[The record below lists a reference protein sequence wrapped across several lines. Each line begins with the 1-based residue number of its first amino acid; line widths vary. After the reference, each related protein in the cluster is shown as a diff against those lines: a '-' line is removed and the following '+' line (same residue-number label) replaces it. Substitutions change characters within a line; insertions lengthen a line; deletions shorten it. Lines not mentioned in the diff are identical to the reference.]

1 MRARP
6 TALILAVPLL
16 LGPGIVALFSGG
28 YSDTARAAA
37 GVAAW
42 LVLAATAILLPRPLP
57 RTAPAITALAALA
70 GLTAWTAAS
79 LAWAPLGEP
88 AGEDVQRLLL
98 YLAVLAAATRILSED
113 APGWLAEPLL
123 LAGIAGAALYG
134 LSERLV
140 PGIVDLTD
148 VLSAGDRLAQPLTY
162 WNATGAFAALGLILA
177 AALAGAPGR
186 PVLVRAGAAA
196 TAPVLGLAL
205 YLTFSR
211 GGLGAAAAGFAILL
225 ALVPTRA
232 QLRAALLV
240 AAAAAVP
247 AVATLALPAVA
258 QEESG
263 PSQGAAMLVLL
274 VLVAAATAF
283 LARRPAGADARL
295 PRMRLVA
302 AGALVVAL
310 AGTAFAV
317 SRVERQSGRDDPAA
331 SPGRLASVQSNR
343 YAYWKVAVRSFGDHP
358 LAGVGS
364 GGFQAEWLRERPF
377 REPVRDAHSL
387 YVETPA
393 ELGLVGLALVL
404 ALIGSVG
411 VAARRATPAHAG
423 AVAALAAF
431 ALHAGVDWDWEMPA
445 LSLAAL
451 VLAGLVL
458 SRRER
463 TRSAAPDA
471 PGP

>member
-6 TALILAVPLL
+6 TALVLAVPLL

-42 LVLAATAILLPRPLP
+42 LLLAATALLLPRPLP
-57 RTAPAITALAALA
+57 RSRPAIVALAALA
-70 GLTAWTAAS
+70 GLAAWTAAS

-88 AGEDVQRLLL
+88 AGEDLQRLLL
-98 YLAVLAAATRILSED
+98 YLAVLVAATRILRED
-113 APGWLAEPLL
+113 APARLAEPLL
-123 LAGIAGAALYG
+123 LAGIAGAVLYG

-140 PGIVDLTD
+140 PSLVDLTD

-177 AALAGAPGR
+177 AALAGSPDR
-186 PVLVRAGAAA
+186 PAAVRVGAAA
-196 TAPVLGLAL
+196 TAPVLGLGL

-211 GGLGAAAAGFAILL
+211 GGLGAAAAGLAILL
-225 ALVPTRA
+225 ALAPTRA

-247 AVATLALPAVA
+247 AIATLALPAVA
-258 QEESG
+258 QEQSG
-263 PSQGAAMLVLL
+263 ASQGAAMIALL
-274 VLVAAATAF
+274 ALVAAAAAF
-283 LARRPAGADARL
+283 LARRPAPADARL
-295 PRMRLVA
+295 PRMRLAA
-302 AGALVVAL
+302 AGALVLAL
-310 AGTAFAV
+310 AASAFAV

-343 YAYWKVAVRSFGDHP
+343 YAYWKVALRTFGDHP
-358 LAGVGS
+358 LDGVGS

-387 YVETPA
+387 YLETPA

-404 ALIGSVG
+404 ALLGWTAG
-411 VAARRATPAHAG
+411 AARRAGAAHPG

-458 SRRER
+458 SRAGS
-463 TRSAAPDA
+463 RSAAPDA
-471 PGP
+471 PAP

>member
-6 TALILAVPLL
+6 TAVYLAVPLL
-16 LGPGIVALFSGG
+16 LGPGILALFSGG

-42 LVLAATAILLPRPLP
+42 LLLAATALLLPRPLP
-57 RTAPAITALAALA
+57 RSRPAIAALLSLAAL
-70 GLTAWTAAS
+70 TVWTTAS
-79 LAWAPLGEP
+79 LVWAPLGEP

-98 YLAVLAAATRILSED
+98 YLPVLAAAARILRED
-113 APGWLAEPLL
+113 APARLAEPVL
-123 LAGIAGAALYG
+123 LAGITGAALYG

-140 PGIVDLTD
+140 PGLVDLTD

-177 AALAGAPGR
+177 AALCGEPGR
-186 PVLVRAGAAA
+186 PAAVRAGAAA

-211 GGLGAAAAGFAILL
+211 GGLGAAAAGLAILL

-247 AVATLALPAVA
+247 AVATLVLPALT
-258 QEESG
+258 EEKSG
-263 PSQGAAMLVLL
+263 ASQGAAMLVLL
-274 VLVAAATAF
+274 AAVGAAAAF
-283 LARRPAGADARL
+283 LARRAQRDDTRL

-302 AGALVVAL
+302 AGALVLAL
-310 AGTAFAV
+310 AGTAVAV

-343 YAYWKVAVRSFGDHP
+343 YAYWKVAVRSFADHP
-358 LAGVGS
+358 LAGAGS

-387 YVETPA
+387 YLETPA

-404 ALIGSVG
+404 ALIGSVA

-431 ALHAGVDWDWEMPA
+431 GLHAGVDWDWEMPA
-445 LSLAAL
+445 LTMAAL

-458 SRRER
+458 SRSER
-463 TRSAAPDA
+463 RGAAPDA